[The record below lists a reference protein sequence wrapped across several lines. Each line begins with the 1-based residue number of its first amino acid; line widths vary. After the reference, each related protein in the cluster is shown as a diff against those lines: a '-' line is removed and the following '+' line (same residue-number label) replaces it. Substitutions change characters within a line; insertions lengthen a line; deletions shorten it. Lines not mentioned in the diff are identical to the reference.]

1 MSEINNRN
9 GEQAWWRRL
18 SGGVWFWLFAAGLA
32 VALTLVLSFN
42 LFAQPQVS
50 VTVGEP
56 AGQDVVAPQTLSY
69 VSDVLT
75 DQAREQAQANVSNIY
90 TTRDLSLARAQINQ
104 ARAIFSFIDVV
115 RADSLAD
122 QETKLRYLAS
132 IRDLTIEPDI
142 AELLLTLSPTEYS
155 AVRED
160 IVRIIG
166 EAMREE
172 IRDDPNELK
181 EARLAARTE
190 YSFTL
195 TQAQERVVT
204 SLVPQFIVPNAF
216 FNEEATIEQ
225 REEAATAVEPQ
236 RQEVLQGQYIVQVG
250 ERVRPEHLE
259 MLERLGLLQ
268 PEISWW
274 RIGSIFM
281 ASVLAASLITLH
293 WYRFHNPLHE
303 APRYLLLLGALILL
317 FALGG
322 KLMVPGRATFAYL
335 YPAAALAMLLS
346 VIYNVQLAIF
356 VSVILGTLVGFVAQ
370 ESLELTM
377 YMVIGPLFAALTL
390 RDAQRV
396 NAFFRAGLITGV
408 ASMVVVLAFRLVED
422 AAAVEIFELLLFSLL
437 NGFISASITLAGFF
451 VIGGLFGMM
460 TTLQLQDLSR
470 LDHPLLKDLLRRA
483 PGTYHHSIMV
493 ANLAEQA
500 AERIDANSALVRVGA
515 FYHDVGKMNRPPFFT
530 ENQEGIDP
538 HETLDPYSSA
548 RIILSHVADG
558 LEMARQHR
566 LPDRIQDF
574 IAEHHG
580 NRLVVVF
587 YKKAQ
592 EQAAD
597 GEKVDEERFRY
608 DGPPPRSRES
618 GIVLLADSVEA
629 ASSAVRPNTA
639 EAIEKLVNKI
649 VDDHLKD
656 GQLDDSGLTLGDVKA
671 LRESF
676 IETLKGRFHVRVQY
690 PGNEE
695 LVGEADI
702 GHPITP
708 QDAPVPTVPQPLSS
722 SLLSQARR
730 GEQG

>member
-1 MSEINNRN
+1 MSETDNRN
-9 GEQAWWRRL
+9 EETVWWQRLTRGAWL
-18 SGGVWFWLFAAGLA
+18 LIFAAGLA
-32 VALTLVLSFN
+32 LALTGVLSFN
-42 LFAQPQVS
+42 LFSRPQVS

-56 AGQDVVAPQTLSY
+56 AGQNVIAPQTISY

-75 DQAREQAQANVSNIY
+75 EQAREQARAGVSNVY
-90 TTRDLSLARAQINQ
+90 TTRDLSIARAQISN
-104 ARAIFSFIDVV
+104 ARTIFNFIDAV
-115 RADSLAD
+115 RADSVAD
-122 QETKLRYLAS
+122 QETKLRYLAA
-132 IRDLTIEPDI
+132 IEELTIEPDI
-142 AELLLTLSPTEYS
+142 ASLLLSLSPAEY
-155 AVRED
+155 AAARDD

-166 EAMREE
+166 EAMRAE
-172 IRDDPNELK
+172 IRDEPAALK

-195 TQAQERVVT
+195 TEDQERVVT

-216 FNEEATIEQ
+216 FNAEATTEQ
-225 REEAATAVEPQ
+225 RDAAAAAVEPQ

-259 MLERLGLLQ
+259 MLQRLGLLQ

-281 ASVLAASLITLH
+281 AAVLAATLVTLH
-293 WYRFHNPLHE
+293 WYRFHNPLHD
-303 APRYLLLLGALILL
+303 APRYLLLLGGLILL
-317 FALGG
+317 FALAG
-322 KLMVPGRATFAYL
+322 KLMVPGRGAFAYL
-335 YPAAALAMLLS
+335 YPAAALAMLVS
-346 VIYNVQLAIF
+346 VIFDVQLALF
-356 VSVILGTLVGFVAQ
+356 VSIILAGLVGFVAQ
-370 ESLELTM
+370 ESLELTL
-377 YMVIGPLFAALTL
+377 YMVFGSLFAALTL
-390 RDAQRV
+390 RDAQRI
-396 NAFFRAGLITGV
+396 NAFFRAGLVTAV
-408 ASMVVVLAFRLVED
+408 AGMVVILAFRLTEN
-422 AAAVEIFELLLFSLL
+422 AASVEILELLLFSLL

-493 ANLAEQA
+493 ANLAEQG

-530 ENQEGIDP
+530 ENQEGINP
-538 HETLDPYSSA
+538 HESLDPYSSA
-548 RIILSHVADG
+548 RIIISHVPDG
-558 LEMARQHR
+558 LEMARKHR

-580 NRLVVVF
+580 DRLVFVF

-592 EQAAD
+592 EQAGD
-597 GEKVDEERFRY
+597 DEKVDESRFRY
-608 DGPPPRSRES
+608 AGPRPRSREA
-618 GIVLLADSVEA
+618 GIVLLADSIEA
-629 ASSAVRPNTA
+629 ASSAIRPNTA

-656 GQLDDSGLTLGDVKA
+656 GQLDNSGLTLGDVKE

-676 IETLKGRFHVRVQY
+676 IETLKGRFHVRVKY

-695 LVGEADI
+695 LMQGTET

-722 SLLSQARR
+722 SLLTQARQ